1 MLVRFKALL
10 LYTIVLISVLAC
22 NPFAPGLDEISI
34 DRNKLLGDRSTL
46 TGFFSWFRNAYELR
60 DSTLYGQIIS
70 NDFRFTFL
78 DFSKNVETYWD
89 RDVEMK
95 TTHNM
100 FRNVKQASLQWNN
113 FVYADTSL
121 SDTVAS
127 VERYFNITI
136 IQDDQNIYRGT
147 GSARL
152 LLKRKAKG
160 EPWRIAA
167 WYDRSDF

>member
-1 MLVRFKALL
+1 MLVRFKGIFLHTIAAFLL
-10 LYTIVLISVLAC
+10 LSC

-46 TGFFSWFRNAYELR
+46 PGFFDWFRNAYELR
-60 DSTLYGQIIS
+60 DSTLYGQIIG
-70 NDFRFTFL
+70 NDFRFAFL

-113 FVYADTSL
+113 YVYADTSL
-121 SDTVAS
+121 SDTIAS

-136 IQDDQNIYRGT
+136 VQDDQNIFRGT

-152 LLKRKAKG
+152 LLKRSARG
-160 EPWRIAA
+160 QPWRISA